1 MRKHITV
8 VALVVFAATMAMAQS
23 SGNASWGIDQTQCA
37 ISCGANDPS
46 CTSTVFPGF
55 NNTGVAKVVTTIQT
69 PSSGSTSLIIR
80 PSAVTGLYTNTNV
93 TKLSS
98 FAAANAQVTA
108 TVKMDGEPIPGL
120 STVVYDQRLQQL
132 STNIFTNVGQYCGTD
147 PITGVLIPCNFD
159 MIQATLSAHSY
170 DFVVQ
175 NPNANGTNN
184 HTIEVDFAIQNPA
197 SSNSSAGACV
207 GPVTLT
213 VEQVKAFQQDFS
225 K

>member
-1 MRKHITV
+1 MKKILIV
-8 VALVVFAATMAMAQS
+8 VALVVFAATLALAQS
-23 SGNASWGIDQTQCA
+23 SGNASWGVDQTKCVIA
-37 ISCGANDPS
+37 CGANDPN
-46 CTSTVFPGF
+46 CTSTAFPGF
-55 NNTGVAKVVTTIQT
+55 STTGVAKVVTTIQT
-69 PSSGSTSLIIR
+69 PTSGSTGLIIR

-93 TKLSS
+93 TKLSP

-108 TVKMDGEPIPGL
+108 TVKMDGNPIPGL

-132 STNIFTNVGQYCGTD
+132 STNIFNNIGQYCGTD
-147 PITGVLIPCNFD
+147 ASGNPIPCNFD

-184 HTIEVDFAIQNPA
+184 HTIEVDFAIMNPA
-197 SSNSSAGACV
+197 SSGSSAGACV

-213 VEQVKAFQQDFS
+213 VEQVKSYQQNFN
-225 K
+225 